1 MSTVAAPKPPQ
12 RGEGDAMPRHPPSG
26 LDADAPDLVGA
37 RIKRRRLEV
46 GLTQAALGQL
56 IGRSRSL
63 IAEYEAGRKCIPHPT
78 LWRIARVLGIGLDAL
93 FEDRDEQRK

>member
-1 MSTVAAPKPPQ
+1 
-12 RGEGDAMPRHPPSG
+12 MPTG

-46 GLTQAALGQL
+46 GLTQAALAQR

-63 IAEYEAGRKCIPHPT
+63 IAEYEAARKCIPHPT
-78 LWRIARVLGIGLDAL
+78 LRRIARALGIGIDAL

>member
-1 MSTVAAPKPPQ
+1 
-12 RGEGDAMPRHPPSG
+12 MPRRMPTG

-46 GLTQAALGQL
+46 GLTQAALARR

-63 IAEYEAGRKCIPHPT
+63 IAEYEAARKCIPHPT
-78 LWRIARVLGIGLDAL
+78 LWRIARELGIGMDAL
-93 FEDRDEQRK
+93 FEGRDEQRK